1 MFIGRKAELAELE
14 RRYNQNGFQFPVIY
28 GRRRV
33 GKTRLIQEFISDK
46 KSVYFMAARQT
57 SSELLQGF
65 SETIKEQFPDE
76 RTKFIKSFENWESL
90 FSYITEVSRK
100 TRIVLVID
108 EYPYLAES
116 EKSISSL
123 LQKFIDTQ
131 WRNTQ
136 LYLILCGSSM
146 SFMEEQVLEY
156 GSPLY
161 GRRTAQ
167 LKIHPLSYYESFD
180 FFPNWNFTEKF
191 YAY

>member
-76 RTKFIKSFENWESL
+76 RTKFIISFENWESL

-156 GSPLY
+156 GSCN
-161 GRRTAQ
+161 A
-167 LKIHPLSYYESFD
+167 
-180 FFPNWNFTEKF
+180 
-191 YAY
+191 

>member
-1 MFIGRKAELAELE
+1 
-14 RRYNQNGFQFPVIY
+14 
-28 GRRRV
+28 
-33 GKTRLIQEFISDK
+33 
-46 KSVYFMAARQT
+46 MAARQT
-57 SSELLQGF
+57 SSELLQGI

-161 GRRTAQ
+161 GRRNAQ
-167 LKIHPLSYYESFD
+167 IKINTL
-180 FFPNWNFTEKF
+180 
-191 YAY
+191 

>member
-100 TRIVLVID
+100 TRIVIVID
-108 EYPYLAES
+108 EYQNLVSRKTA
-116 EKSISSL
+116 SL
-123 LQKFIDTQ
+123 VK
-131 WRNTQ
+131 
-136 LYLILCGSSM
+136 
-146 SFMEEQVLEY
+146 
-156 GSPLY
+156 
-161 GRRTAQ
+161 A
-167 LKIHPLSYYESFD
+167 
-180 FFPNWNFTEKF
+180 
-191 YAY
+191 